1 MSSEAKKITY
11 LLQNLERGEESD
23 LNQLYER
30 VYPTLKQMAR
40 AKLRSERSDH
50 TLQPTALVHE
60 AFIKLC
66 QSHELKLESRS
77 HFYAVAARIMREVL
91 VDHARQ
97 RNANKRGGRDAI
109 RVELNDHAS
118 NENSDEP
125 DLIVLNDALEAL
137 KKKHPQRATIVELRY
152 FAGLELEEIAELLKI
167 SISKIKREWTAA
179 KLWLYR
185 EIKS

>member
-1 MSSEAKKITY
+1 MSFGAKKITY
-11 LLQNLERGEESD
+11 WLQDLERGVESD
-23 LNQLYER
+23 DNQLYER
-30 VYPTLKQMAR
+30 VYSTLKQMAR
-40 AKLRSERSDH
+40 AKLRNERSDH

-66 QSHELKLESRS
+66 QSHELKLENRS

-97 RNANKRGGRDAI
+97 KNANKRGGRDAI
-109 RVELNDHAS
+109 RVELKDHAS
-118 NENSDEP
+118 NKNSDEL
-125 DLIVLNDALEAL
+125 DLIVLNDALESL
-137 KKKHPQRATIVELRY
+137 KKKYPQRATIVELRY
-152 FAGLELEEIAELLKI
+152 FAGLELEEISELLETT
-167 SISKIKREWTAA
+167 ISKIKREWTAA